1 MFTKNINGKQK
12 FLTTFTINI
21 DGKLRITTTL
31 ITHIMVNLAQ

>member
-1 MFTKNINGKQK
+1 MFTININGKQK
-12 FLTTFTINI
+12 FLTKFTINI

>member
-1 MFTKNINGKQK
+1 MFTININGKQK

-31 ITHIMVNLAQ
+31 ITYIMVNLAQ